1 MPSLSTHATPPSINA
16 VVVADVVTLVVTV
29 EVTLDVTVDV
39 AVVVADEV
47 AEVVADEVTV
57 VVGLVVGV
65 VNWQPENEPS
75 SYDRIALFICATDV
89 LQSSSSIMKPSAVQ
103 PSFVSLEVPV

>member
-75 SYDRIALFICATDV
+75 SYDRIALFKSCTVYSHVESSNRKPPTVHATAV
-89 LQSSSSIMKPSAVQ
+89 MSAS
-103 PSFVSLEVPV
+103 PL